1 MLQLFT
7 TKCLTFEIFHGS
19 DDANS
24 CFNASDVGVAG
35 PGAVPAGARD
45 GVPMASTLPGLGW
58 KMIAGK
64 ANMLWGWFGVFFVG
78 FGFGLFGF
86 FFVWFF
92 FLAFFFIIIIIFNIT

>member
-24 CFNASDVGVAG
+24 CFDASDVGVAG

-64 ANMLWGWFGVFFVG
+64 ANMLWGWFGVFLLVLGFVC
-78 FGFGLFGF
+78 LF
-86 FFVWFF
+86 FFWFFFF